1 MRKWLVGVVV
11 VALAAMS
18 GLGVALADSTAEELP
33 RNWHIHDG
41 RFALNGRFALGWQHK
56 GISFFPRILGISEA
70 TYLEDPAR
78 CPNATDKAFLPSVGK
93 SNSGL
98 LRAGVCQT
106 STTVI
111 HLRSV
116 PLATAGPAGWQ
127 SLTTSTEPGYVTY
140 YMVTPR

>member
-33 RNWHIHDG
+33 PNWHIHDG

-78 CPNATDKAFLPSVGK
+78 CPNATDKALLPSDQE
-93 SNSGL
+93 SNSDV
-98 LRAGVCQT
+98 LRAGDCVT

-111 HLRSV
+111 HLRTV
-116 PLATAGPAGWQ
+116 PTGTAGPAGWQ
-127 SLTTSTEPGYVTY
+127 SLTTPSEPGFVTY